1 VLSLVDP
8 PQPQG
13 VHGLL
18 QDAICCTSP
27 WLYSF
32 TSSLVSVQLDEP
44 VRSQSPP
51 LCRSFAIYGG
61 RQFMPLRV
69 AFIIEAIFR
78 PRRSRSI
85 VYVRLYGLDV
95 AYDFVFAAR
104 RSFNRLE

>member
-1 VLSLVDP
+1 
-8 PQPQG
+8 
-13 VHGLL
+13 
-18 QDAICCTSP
+18 
-27 WLYSF
+27 
-32 TSSLVSVQLDEP
+32 
-44 VRSQSPP
+44 
-51 LCRSFAIYGG
+51 
-61 RQFMPLRV
+61 MPLRV